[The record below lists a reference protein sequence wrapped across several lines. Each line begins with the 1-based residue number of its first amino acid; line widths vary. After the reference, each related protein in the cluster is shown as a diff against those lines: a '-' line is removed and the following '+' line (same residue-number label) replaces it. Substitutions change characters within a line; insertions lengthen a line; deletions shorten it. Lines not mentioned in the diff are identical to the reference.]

1 MTTILAI
8 VDTFS
13 INLQS
18 ITYYCITIMIIIII
32 IISAFAVSLETK
44 DATV

>member
-8 VDTFS
+8 VDTLS

-18 ITYYCITIMIIIII
+18 ITYYCLTIIIII
-32 IISAFAVSLETK
+32 IISAFRDVR
-44 DATV
+44 